1 MTNSFYQGYVAFHTS
16 PGGRSSDPEW
26 LAGYDQA
33 YEDDQQDKVNSE
45 VYYKFHGRDENGFSD
60 ES

>member
-1 MTNSFYQGYVAFHTS
+1 MTESFYEGYIAFHFKA
-16 PGGRSSDPEW
+16 GGRSDNPEW

-33 YEDDQQDKVNSE
+33 YEDDQNNCVNSE
-45 VYYKFHGRDENGFSD
+45 VYYKFHGRDENGFPN